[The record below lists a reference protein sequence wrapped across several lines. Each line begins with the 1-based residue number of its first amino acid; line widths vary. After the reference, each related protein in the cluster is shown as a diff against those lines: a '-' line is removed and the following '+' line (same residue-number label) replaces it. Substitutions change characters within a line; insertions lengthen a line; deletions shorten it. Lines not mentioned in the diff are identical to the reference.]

1 MLDVPFQFP
10 LVSHVLRVQ
19 YRGMAAQ
26 HKDWTREEHILAFNL
41 YCKIPFGQ
49 IHMHNPRVIQLARML
64 GRSVG
69 SVSLKLSNFARLDPA
84 LQARGIR
91 GMSHGAKGEVEIWR
105 EFADQPETLAF
116 ESERLLAD
124 RLGQPVE
131 QVADVDT
138 GDLPPAGRERE
149 TTVRVRVNQSF
160 FRDRI
165 LSAYNFRC
173 CVTGLT
179 VQALLTASHI
189 IPWAEDEK
197 NRLNPRNGLCLN
209 ALHDR
214 AFDRHLMWIEDDF
227 IIRLS
232 RRLGKAA
239 EANNEAVRWLKS
251 FDGAPLL
258 LPKQFAPD
266 VEFLKHHADKCFS
279 RVN

>member
-1 MLDVPFQFP
+1 
-10 LVSHVLRVQ
+10 
-19 YRGMAAQ
+19 MAAQ

-49 IHMHNPRVIQLARML
+49 IHMRNPRIIQLGQML
-64 GRSVG
+64 KRSVG

-91 GMSHGAKGEVEIWR
+91 GMSHGAKGEEEVWR
-105 EFADQPETLAF
+105 EFGEHPETLAF
-116 ESERLLAD
+116 ESERLFAS
-124 RLGQPVE
+124 RVGKPIE
-131 QVADVDT
+131 MVADVDT

-149 TTVRVRVNQSF
+149 ATVRVRVNQSF

-179 VQALLTASHI
+179 VQPLLTASHI

-197 NRLNPRNGLCLN
+197 NRLNPKNGLCLN

-214 AFDRHLMWIEDDF
+214 AFDRHLMWIEEDF
-227 IIRLS
+227 VIRFSPKL
-232 RRLGKAA
+232 RKASA
-239 EANNEAVRWLKS
+239 ASIETVGWLTK
-251 FDGAPLL
+251 FDGSRLL
-258 LPKQFAPD
+258 LPKKFTPD
-266 VEFLKHHADKCFS
+266 LNFLKLHAGRCKS
-279 RVN
+279 LAVT

>member
-1 MLDVPFQFP
+1 
-10 LVSHVLRVQ
+10 
-19 YRGMAAQ
+19 MARNN
-26 HKDWTREEHILAFNL
+26 KVWTREEHILAFNL

-49 IHMHNPRVIQLARML
+49 IHMHNPRIIQLARLL
-64 GRSVG
+64 GRKVG

-91 GMSHGAKGEVEIWR
+91 GMSHGAKGEEEIWR
-105 EFADQPETLAF
+105 EFAEHPESLAF
-116 ESERLLAD
+116 ESERLLAA
-124 RLGQPVE
+124 RLGQPIE

-149 TTVRVRVNQSF
+149 ATVRVRVNQSF

-179 VQALLTASHI
+179 VQPLLTASHI
-189 IPWAEDEK
+189 IPWPEDEK

-214 AFDRHLMWIEDDF
+214 AFDRHLMWIEDGYV
-227 IIRLS
+227 IRFS
-232 RRLGKAA
+232 RQLHKAKDA
-239 EANNEAVRWLKS
+239 ADETIRWLTS
-251 FDGAPLL
+251 FDGSRLL
-258 LPKQFAPD
+258 LPKKFAPD
-266 VEFLKHHADKCFS
+266 VEFLKRHAEKS
-279 RVN
+279 LARQRHMN

>member
-1 MLDVPFQFP
+1 
-10 LVSHVLRVQ
+10 
-19 YRGMAAQ
+19 MAR
-26 HKDWTREEHILAFNL
+26 HNKDWTREEHILAFNL

-49 IHMHNPRVIQLARML
+49 IHMRNPRVIQLARLL

-91 GMSHGAKGEVEIWR
+91 GMRHGAKGEVEIWR
-105 EFADQPETLAF
+105 EFAEHPESLAF

-124 RLGQPVE
+124 RLGQPIE

-138 GDLPPAGRERE
+138 DDLPAAGLERE
-149 TTVRVRVNQSF
+149 ATVRVRVNQSF
-160 FRDRI
+160 FRSRI

-179 VQALLTASHI
+179 IQPLLTASHI

-197 NRLNPRNGLCLN
+197 NRLNPKNGLCLN

-227 IIRLS
+227 VIRFS
-232 RRLGKAA
+232 PRLHKISKDQA
-239 EANNEAVRWLKS
+239 ETIRWLTS
-251 FDGAPLL
+251 FEGSRLL
-258 LPKQFAPD
+258 LPGKFSPD
-266 VEFLKHHADKCFS
+266 PELLECHA
-279 RVN
+279 